1 MTRCPHRLLRLLPLL
16 LVAAAPPAARAQQAG
31 SPPPQMDSARCDYFS
46 RLHRFA
52 EESKSM
58 CDEGRQVKV
67 GPLTGQILAQCHAA
81 QKDRFDR
88 LPIDDM
94 IASFEKQVSAQGL
107 GDACHAIKA
116 QVWDL
121 IQQ

>member
-1 MTRCPHRLLRLLPLL
+1 MTPCLHRMLPLVVLLLPALAL
-16 LVAAAPPAARAQQAG
+16 ARQAPPPA
-31 SPPPQMDSARCDYFS
+31 MDDGRCDTFS

-67 GPLTGQILAQCHAA
+67 GPLTAQIH
-81 QKDRFDR
+81 
-88 LPIDDM
+88 DM
-94 IASFEKQVSAQGL
+94 IAGFSSQVVSQGL
-107 GDACHAIKA
+107 GNACHAIKM

-121 IQQ
+121 IAQ

>member
-1 MTRCPHRLLRLLPLL
+1 MTPCLHRMLPLVLLLP
-16 LVAAAPPAARAQQAG
+16 VAALARQAPPPA
-31 SPPPQMDSARCDYFS
+31 MDNGRCDYFS

-67 GPLTGQILAQCHAA
+67 GPLTAQILEQCRAM
-81 QKDRFDR
+81 QGDRFDR
-88 LPIDDM
+88 QPIDDM
-94 IASFEKQVSAQGL
+94 IGGFSSQVASQGL
-107 GDACHAIKA
+107 GNACHAIKM

-121 IQQ
+121 IGQ

>member
-1 MTRCPHRLLRLLPLL
+1 MTPCLHRLLPLL
-16 LVAAAPPAARAQQAG
+16 VLLPGVLCSGTTLAQQA
-31 SPPPQMDSARCDYFS
+31 PPPPMDAGRCDYFS

-67 GPLTGQILAQCHAA
+67 GPLTGQILQQCRAL
-81 QKDRFDR
+81 QGDRFDR
-88 LPIDDM
+88 QPIDDM
-94 IASFEKQVSAQGL
+94 IASFSSQVERQGL
-107 GDACHAIKA
+107 GNACHAIKI

>member
-1 MTRCPHRLLRLLPLL
+1 MTPCLHRLLPLL
-16 LVAAAPPAARAQQAG
+16 VLLLPGAALAQPLSPPAMDAG
-31 SPPPQMDSARCDYFS
+31 RCDYFS

-67 GPLTGQILAQCHAA
+67 GPLTAQILGQCRTL
-81 QKDRFDR
+81 QGDRFDR
-88 LPIDDM
+88 QPIDDM
-94 IASFEKQVSAQGL
+94 IAGFSSQVSSQGL
-107 GDACHAIKA
+107 GNACHAVKL

-121 IQQ
+121 IGQ

>member
-1 MTRCPHRLLRLLPLL
+1 MTPCLHRLLPLL
-16 LVAAAPPAARAQQAG
+16 VLLLPGAALAQPATPPAMDAG
-31 SPPPQMDSARCDYFS
+31 RCDYFS

-67 GPLTGQILAQCHAA
+67 GPLTAQILGQCRTL
-81 QKDRFDR
+81 QGDRFDR
-88 LPIDDM
+88 QPIDDM
-94 IASFEKQVSAQGL
+94 IAGFSSQVSSQGL
-107 GDACHAIKA
+107 GNACHAVKL

-121 IQQ
+121 IAQ

>member
-1 MTRCPHRLLRLLPLL
+1 MTPCLHRMLPLL
-16 LVAAAPPAARAQQAG
+16 VLLLPAVALARQAPPQA
-31 SPPPQMDSARCDYFS
+31 MDPGRCDYFS

-67 GPLTGQILAQCHAA
+67 GPLTGRILEQCRAM
-81 QKDRFDR
+81 QGDRFDR
-88 LPIDDM
+88 QPIDDM
-94 IASFEKQVSAQGL
+94 IGGFSKQVASQGL
-107 GDACHAIKA
+107 GNACHAIKM

-121 IQQ
+121 IAQ

>member
-1 MTRCPHRLLRLLPLL
+1 MTPCLHRLLPLL
-16 LVAAAPPAARAQQAG
+16 VLLPNAALAQQA
-31 SPPPQMDSARCDYFS
+31 PPPMDAGRCDTFS

-67 GPLTGQILAQCHAA
+67 GPLTAQILGQCRAL
-81 QKDRFDR
+81 QGDRFDR
-88 LPIDDM
+88 QPIDDM
-94 IASFEKQVSAQGL
+94 IASFSSQVSSQGL
-107 GDACHAIKA
+107 GNACHAVKM

>member
-1 MTRCPHRLLRLLPLL
+1 MTPCLHRLLPFLALLPGALWSG
-16 LVAAAPPAARAQQAG
+16 AALAQQA
-31 SPPPQMDSARCDYFS
+31 PPMDAGRCDYFS

-67 GPLTGQILAQCHAA
+67 GPLTGQILQQCRAL
-81 QKDRFDR
+81 QGDRFDR
-88 LPIDDM
+88 QPIDDM
-94 IASFEKQVSAQGL
+94 IASFSSQVERQGL
-107 GDACHAIKA
+107 GNACHAIKI

>member
-1 MTRCPHRLLRLLPLL
+1 MTPCLHRLLPLL
-16 LVAAAPPAARAQQAG
+16 VLLPAAALAQPASPPAMDAG
-31 SPPPQMDSARCDYFS
+31 RCGYFS

-67 GPLTGQILAQCHAA
+67 GPLTAQILERCRALQGERL
-81 QKDRFDR
+81 DRQ
-88 LPIDDM
+88 PIDDM
-94 IASFEKQVSAQGL
+94 IAGFSSQVSSQGL
-107 GDACHAIKA
+107 GNACHAVKM

-121 IQQ
+121 IAQ

>member
-1 MTRCPHRLLRLLPLL
+1 MTPCLHRLLPLPL
-16 LVAAAPPAARAQQAG
+16 LVLLLPGAALAQPLSPPAMDAG
-31 SPPPQMDSARCDYFS
+31 RCDYFS

-67 GPLTGQILAQCHAA
+67 GPLTAQILGQCRTL
-81 QKDRFDR
+81 QGDRFNR
-88 LPIDDM
+88 QPIDDM
-94 IASFEKQVSAQGL
+94 IAGFSSQVSSQGL
-107 GDACHAIKA
+107 GNACHAVKL

-121 IQQ
+121 IAQ